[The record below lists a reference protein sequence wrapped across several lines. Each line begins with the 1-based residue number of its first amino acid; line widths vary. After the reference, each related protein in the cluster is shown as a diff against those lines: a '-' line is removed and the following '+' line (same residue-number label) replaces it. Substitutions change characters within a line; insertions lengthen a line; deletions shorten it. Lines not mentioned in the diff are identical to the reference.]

1 MSRPASADEHRAMS
15 LWLRLLKTHNLILR
29 EVRQGLP
36 PGITLPQFDVLAQLA
51 RSPDGLTFREL
62 SRHLLVSAGN
72 ITGIVDRL
80 EKEGLVRREVVA
92 HDRRSFRIRMTS
104 TGSRRIAALVPRHKR
119 DLERILSPVPAR
131 TQENLRRLLARAA
144 RLIEA
149 RSAAHPG
156 EGGARARRAV

>member
-1 MSRPASADEHRAMS
+1 MS

-51 RSPDGLTFREL
+51 RSPEGMTFREL

-92 HDRRSFRIRMTS
+92 HDRRSFMIRMTPA
-104 TGSRRIAALVPRHKR
+104 GNRRIAALVPRHKR
-119 DLERILSPVPAR
+119 DLERILSPIPSR
-131 TQENLRRLLARAA
+131 TQEDLRRLLARAA
-144 RLIEA
+144 GLIES
-149 RSAAHPG
+149 RSAAHQR
-156 EGGARARRAV
+156 EGGTRARRAG